1 MKFLDIVKLV
11 LLVLLLGVGMAGCVI
26 DPVMFDHK
34 QNDIKGAPDWVNR
47 GSTFESTKDGR
58 MFYGVSSAS
67 LQGDMALQK
76 SIAEDR
82 ARAELAKVLTSY
94 LEVISTD
101 YVVLDRT
108 RERGVGGDAHGR
120 QIEESATLQV
130 NDAIA
135 RQIDDAISRQF
146 KEAVSPQFKDEVA
159 RQIKEESIHEIKDA
173 IRTQIE
179 FTYEME
185 EIILRQIKGSVSK
198 QLINTTKYHLA
209 GSKITASWRDVKTN
223 TIWTIAELDMGY
235 IKTRM
240 AGVNDMNNS
249 LRKYFDANT
258 DVIFDRLVTEREQEF
273 AFRYK

>member
-1 MKFLDIVKLV
+1 
-11 LLVLLLGVGMAGCVI
+11 VGMAGCVI

-47 GSTFESTKDGR
+47 GSTFESTKEGR

-82 ARAELAKVLTSY
+82 ARAELAKVLSSY
-94 LEVISTD
+94 LEVISTE
-101 YVVLDRT
+101 YVGLDRT
-108 RERGVGGDAHGR
+108 RVRGIGSDVHER

-159 RQIKEESIHEIKDA
+159 RQIKEESMHEIRDA

-185 EIILRQIKGSVSK
+185 EIILHQIKKSVSR
-198 QLINTTKYHLA
+198 QLINTTKNHLA
-209 GSKITASWRDVKTN
+209 GSKITASWRDVRTN

-240 AGVNDMNNS
+240 AAVNDMNNA